1 MRTNAGGIAA
11 SIVALFLGVLVVTQ
25 IKAQD
30 VYTRSLQLETP
41 SSLTTLIANLA
52 ERNNGLREE
61 IFDLRLR
68 TESARQDAS
77 NGTGSLTEA
86 RRQLAQLEVF
96 AARTAVKGQ
105 GISVKVDGAFDDKAL
120 SDLVNE
126 LRNAG
131 AEAVSMNGVRVGP
144 RSWFGVANDKALT
157 VDAAPIKGPWTLI
170 AIGAPE
176 VMYVAMTRTGGIIG
190 QFELIYRS
198 TRFSVDR
205 ESALSLPSLANPPRG

>member
-1 MRTNAGGIAA
+1 VRTNAGGIAA
-11 SIVALFLGVLVVTQ
+11 TIVALFLGLLVVTQ

-30 VYTRSLQLETP
+30 VYSRSLELETP

-52 ERNNGLREE
+52 ERNNRLREE

-68 TESARQDAS
+68 TESAREEATS
-77 NGTGSLTEA
+77 GKGSLTEA
-86 RRQLAQLEVF
+86 QRQLTQLEIF
-96 AARTAVKGQ
+96 AARTAVKGP
-105 GISVKVDGAFDDKAL
+105 GIAVRVDGAFDDKAL

-131 AEAVSMNGVRVGP
+131 AEAVSVNNVRVGP
-144 RSWFGVANDKALT
+144 RSWFGIASDRALT
-157 VDAAPIKGPWTLI
+157 VDAASIKGPWVVN
-170 AIGAPE
+170 AVGASE

-198 TRFSVDR
+198 TRFDVTR
-205 ESALSLPSLANPPRG
+205 ESILDLPSLSNPPRG

>member
-1 MRTNAGGIAA
+1 MRTNAGGISAA
-11 SIVALFLGVLVVTQ
+11 IIALFLGLLAVTQ
-25 IKAQD
+25 VRTQD
-30 VYTRSLQLETP
+30 VYSRSLQLETP

-52 ERNNGLREE
+52 ERNNGLRDE

-68 TESARQDAS
+68 TEAAREDAAS
-77 NGTGSLTEA
+77 GKGSLTEA
-86 RRQLAQLEVF
+86 QRQLSQLEVF

-105 GISVKVDGAFDDKAL
+105 GISVRVDGSFDDKAL

-131 AEAVSMNGVRVGP
+131 AEAIAVNAVRVGP
-144 RSWFGVANDKALT
+144 RSWFGMTADRALT
-157 VDAAPIKGPWTLI
+157 VDAAQIRGPWTVS
-170 AIGAPE
+170 AVGSPE

-198 TRFSVDR
+198 TRFGVSR
-205 ESALSLPSLANPPRG
+205 ESTLDLPSLASPPRG

>member
-1 MRTNAGGIAA
+1 MRTNAGSISAA
-11 SIVALFLGVLVVTQ
+11 VIALFLGLLVVTQ

-30 VYTRSLQLETP
+30 VYSRSLQLETP

-68 TESARQDAS
+68 TESARQDATS
-77 NGTGSLTEA
+77 GTGSLTEA
-86 RRQLAQLEVF
+86 RRQLGQLEIF

-105 GISVKVDGAFDDKAL
+105 GISVRVDGAFDDKAL

-131 AEAVSMNGVRVGP
+131 AEAVAVNGVRVGP
-144 RSWFGVANDKALT
+144 RSWFGTSADKTLT
-157 VDAAPIKGPWTLI
+157 IDAAPTKGPWLVG
-170 AIGAPE
+170 AVGAPE

-198 TRFSVDR
+198 TRFSVSR
-205 ESALSLPSLANPPRG
+205 ETALDLPSLRNPPRG

>member
-11 SIVALFLGVLVVTQ
+11 TLVALFLGVLAVTQ
-25 IKAQD
+25 VRAQD

-52 ERNNGLREE
+52 ERNNGLRDE
-61 IFDLRLR
+61 ILDLRLR
-68 TESARQDAS
+68 TESAREDAAS
-77 NGTGSLTEA
+77 GKGTLSEA
-86 RRQLAQLEVF
+86 QRQLTQLEVF
-96 AARTAVKGQ
+96 AARTGVKGQ
-105 GISVKVDGAFDDKAL
+105 GISIRVDGAFDDKAL

-131 AEAVSMNGVRVGP
+131 AEAIAVNAVRVGP
-144 RSWFGVANDKALT
+144 RSWFGMNAERSLT
-157 VDAAPIKGPWTLI
+157 VDATAIRGPWTVS
-170 AIGAPE
+170 AVGSPE

-198 TRFSVDR
+198 TRFGVSR
-205 ESALSLPSLANPPRG
+205 ESTLDLPSLANPPRG

>member
-1 MRTNAGGIAA
+1 MRTNAGGISAA
-11 SIVALFLGVLVVTQ
+11 LIALVLGLLVVTQ
-25 IKAQD
+25 VRAQD

-52 ERNNGLREE
+52 DRNNGLREE

-68 TESARQDAS
+68 TESAREDAAS
-77 NGTGSLTEA
+77 GKGTLAEA
-86 RRQLAQLEVF
+86 QRQMTQLEVF
-96 AARTAVKGQ
+96 AARTAASGQ
-105 GISVKVDGAFDDKAL
+105 GITVKIDGAFDDKAL

-131 AEAVSMNGVRVGP
+131 AEAIAVNTSRVGP
-144 RSWFGVANDKALT
+144 RSWFGITSDKALT
-157 VDAAPIKGPWTLI
+157 VDTVPIRGPWTVS
-170 AIGAPE
+170 AIGSPE

-198 TRFSVDR
+198 TRFSVSRQTTLD
-205 ESALSLPSLANPPRG
+205 LPSLVNPPRG

>member
-11 SIVALFLGVLVVTQ
+11 TIVALFLGLLAVTQ

-68 TESARQDAS
+68 TESARQDAAS
-77 NGTGSLTEA
+77 GTGSLTEA
-86 RRQLAQLEVF
+86 RRQLTQLEIF

-105 GISVKVDGAFDDKAL
+105 GITVRVDGAFDDKAL

-126 LRNAG
+126 MRNAG
-131 AEAVSMNGVRVGP
+131 AEGVAINGTRVGP
-144 RSWFGVANDKALT
+144 RSWFGFAADKSLT
-157 VDAAPIKGPWTLI
+157 VDAIPIKGPWTVS
-170 AIGAPE
+170 AVGAPE

-198 TRFSVDR
+198 TRFSVSK
-205 ESALSLPSLANPPRG
+205 ESALELPRLANPPRG

>member
-1 MRTNAGGIAA
+1 MRTNAGGISAA
-11 SIVALFLGVLVVTQ
+11 LIALFLGLLAVTQ
-25 IKAQD
+25 VRAQD

-52 ERNNGLREE
+52 ERNNGLRDE

-68 TESARQDAS
+68 TESAREDAAS
-77 NGTGSLTEA
+77 GRGSLTEA
-86 RRQLAQLEVF
+86 QRQLTQLQVF

-105 GISVKVDGAFDDKAL
+105 GITVRIDGSFDDKAL

-131 AEAVSMNGVRVGP
+131 AEAIALNTVRIGP
-144 RSWFGVANDKALT
+144 RSWFGTTSDRVLT
-157 VDAAPIKGPWTLI
+157 VDAAPIRGPWTVS
-170 AIGAPE
+170 AVGSPE

-198 TRFSVDR
+198 TRFAVSR
-205 ESALSLPSLANPPRG
+205 ESTLDLPSLASPPRG

>member
-1 MRTNAGGIAA
+1 MRTNAGGFWTTVI
-11 SIVALFLGVLVVTQ
+11 ALFLGVLVVTQ

-30 VYTRSLQLETP
+30 VYTRSLELETP

-52 ERNNGLREE
+52 ERNNGLRDE

-68 TESARQDAS
+68 TETAREDAAS
-77 NGTGSLTEA
+77 GKGSLTEA
-86 RRQLAQLEVF
+86 QRQLAQLEVF

-105 GISVKVDGAFDDKAL
+105 GINVRVDGSFDDKAL

-131 AEAVSMNGVRVGP
+131 AEAVAVNGVRVGP
-144 RSWFGVANDKALT
+144 RSWFGMNADRSLS
-157 VDAAPIKGPWTLI
+157 VDATAIKGPWTVS
-170 AIGAPE
+170 AVGATE

-198 TRFSVDR
+198 TSFSVSK
-205 ESALSLPSLANPPRG
+205 ESALALPSLANPPRG

>member
-11 SIVALFLGVLVVTQ
+11 TIVALFLGLLVVTQ

-68 TESARQDAS
+68 TEAARQDAT

-86 RRQLAQLEVF
+86 QRQLAQLEVF

-120 SDLVNE
+120 SDLINE

-131 AEAVSMNGVRVGP
+131 AEALAINGVRVGP
-144 RSWFGVANDKALT
+144 RSWFGTATDRALT
-157 VDAAPIKGPWTLI
+157 VDAAPIKGPWTVS
-170 AIGAPE
+170 AVGAPE

-198 TRFSVDR
+198 THFSVDR
-205 ESALSLPSLANPPRG
+205 ESALSLPSLAKPPRG

>member
-1 MRTNAGGIAA
+1 MRTNAGGFWTTI
-11 SIVALFLGVLVVTQ
+11 IALFLGVLVVTQ

-30 VYTRSLQLETP
+30 VYTRSLELETP

-52 ERNNGLREE
+52 ERNNGLRDE

-68 TESARQDAS
+68 TKAARDDAAS
-77 NGTGSLTEA
+77 GKGSLTEA
-86 RRQLAQLEVF
+86 QRQLAQLDVF

-105 GISVKVDGAFDDKAL
+105 GINVRVDGSFDDKAL

-131 AEAVSMNGVRVGP
+131 AEAVAVNGVRVGP
-144 RSWFGVANDKALT
+144 RSWFGMNADRSLT
-157 VDAAPIKGPWTLI
+157 VDATAIRGPWTVS
-170 AIGAPE
+170 AVGATE

-198 TRFSVDR
+198 TSFSVTK
-205 ESALSLPSLANPPRG
+205 ESALALPSLANPPRG